1 MRLWPGSLKIAAA
14 IIAAGLATGW
24 FAAAADAAAPS
35 DGATDEVPE
44 ALPDPTPQMMEE
56 CRAAYRGCDCL
67 EPMFRG
73 ITAHPEV
80 RAFLDSLADEE
91 LRPEGDWSSAASL
104 FLSRM
109 PSAVMMHIQQ
119 GLRDVDRGAAMDCL
133 VNLEARD
140 PEHPTPAEMIRDLF
154 GPGLLP

>member
-1 MRLWPGSLKIAAA
+1 MRFWPGFLKIAAT

-24 FAAAADAAAPS
+24 PAAAYAAAPS
-35 DGATDEVPE
+35 DEATDEVPE

-56 CRAAYRGCDCL
+56 CRAVYRGCDCL
-67 EPMFRG
+67 EPMLRG

-80 RAFLDSLADEE
+80 RAFLDSLAEE
-91 LRPEGDWSSAASL
+91 DLHPEGDWASAASL

-119 GLRDVDRGAAMDCL
+119 GLRDVDREAAMGCL